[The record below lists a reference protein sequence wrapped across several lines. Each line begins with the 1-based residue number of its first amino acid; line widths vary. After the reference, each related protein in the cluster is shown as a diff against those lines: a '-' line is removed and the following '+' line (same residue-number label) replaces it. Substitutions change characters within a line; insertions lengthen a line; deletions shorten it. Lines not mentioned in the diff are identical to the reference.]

1 MTGPLAAKL
10 RSGVAWGMF
19 GQISNSAGNF
29 IVIVLAARALSPDDV
44 GAFTIAMTWVLT
56 VAIVVRGLASDV
68 LASAHS
74 ADSDD
79 KRHQAARVAATTALV
94 ASVPAA
100 LLSVIISYFLAP
112 TLAHAFLVAAALTPG
127 LVLQDFLCF
136 ALIVLRKSR
145 RMFVNQTFWTVIQ
158 VPFLLV
164 TALIHASA
172 WSLLLAW
179 GLGGV
184 IAAGLGLWQASTGFA
199 PLSTVRPWLRRYRE
213 MWPYYVLDNLL
224 NQAGNFGL
232 ILVISFTTTLPQVA
246 AVRAVMTVFAPLTI
260 VGRGLIGVGV
270 PAVVRRQPRSI
281 LRLVL
286 KISTAIFAVAVV
298 YVAAASLTPDWL
310 GRMLLGQTWPLTEP
324 LILLAGISNAAG
336 LFTMGI
342 VIGIRSLGAGKE
354 GLTARVVTTLAVVV
368 CATVGSVI
376 AGAKGLAWALAILG
390 PLQTLVWWLLLVK
403 ASRRPAVAE
412 TVNDDTD
419 GEASPLDEH
428 VGRHRA

>member
-1 MTGPLAAKL
+1 MSGLAAKL

-74 ADSDD
+74 ADSESE
-79 KRHQAARVAATTALV
+79 RHQAARVSATTALV

-100 LLSVIISYFLAP
+100 LLSVVISFFLAP
-112 TLAHAFLVAAALTPG
+112 TLAHAFLVAAVLTPG
-127 LVLQDFLCF
+127 LVLQDFICF
-136 ALIVLRKSR
+136 ALIVLRRSKK
-145 RMFVNQTFWTVIQ
+145 MFVNQTFWTVVQI
-158 VPFLLV
+158 PFLLV
-164 TALIHASA
+164 TALIHATA

-184 IAAGLGLWQASTGFA
+184 IAAVLGFWQASTWFA
-199 PLSTVRPWLRRYRE
+199 KPSTVRPWLRRYRE

-246 AVRAVMTVFAPLTI
+246 AARAVMTVFAPLTI

-298 YVAAASLTPDWL
+298 YVAAASLTPDGL
-310 GRMLLGQTWPLTEP
+310 GRALLGQTWPLTEP

-342 VIGIRSLGAGKE
+342 VIGIRSLGAGKA
-354 GLTARVVTTLAVVV
+354 GLTARVITTLAVVV

-376 AGAKGLAWALAILG
+376 DGAKGLVWALAILG
-390 PLQTLVWWLLLVK
+390 PMQTLVWWLLLVK
-403 ASRRPAVAE
+403 AARRQTPTADSAAGDAGEPDVAE
-412 TVNDDTD
+412 
-419 GEASPLDEH
+419 EY